1 MEQIVDASAA
11 DALGEGFTSISESCR
26 SAFTLLFTECC
37 CINTIGT
44 ILLNNNNCPVT
55 SSRTM
60 SEENSHNIEE
70 GGEEIAFPEGE
81 GQPVRPK
88 LNVLNFLNVIFY
100 IANVVLVNV
109 AFVVGLPN
117 SNTGS
122 SEKYQ
127 VSDSKGGE
135 KRNGIDSLSTSFRAI
150 PSFLPTAP
158 FQPSLLSVPLI
169 GPTPSGR

>member
-55 SSRTM
+55 SYRTM

-88 LNVLNFLNVIFY
+88 LNALNFLNVLFY

-109 AFVVGLPN
+109 AF
-117 SNTGS
+117 GS